1 MAQISKSQISKGIF
15 GVVALTL
22 SFGAIQFASGRDLG
36 RQVAPA
42 TFAVETSASVINRSG
57 KSDRGASVAKASPQ
71 QTQTISLRLN
81 GLSDT
86 SVLVRVP
93 VAREASNG
101 SPAPLLIKA
110 GSGRPT
116 EACEP
121 VVSVLTEVA
130 RHLAPGRC
138 VT

>member
-22 SFGAIQFASGRDLG
+22 SFGAVQFASGRDLG

-42 TFAVETSASVINRSG
+42 TSASETSASVINRSA
-57 KSDRGASVAKASPQ
+57 KSDRGASVAKASR

-93 VAREASNG
+93 VAREASNA